1 MFISKINPTT
11 QQSFGALKP
20 DSAMPKEVFEAIK
33 QAPALKKFAKDFDAY
48 ISVGSYTSAK
58 NPAKVRY
65 SLHLSDVKPVSLMER
80 AKKLLG
86 FGKSSREMVLKTHAQ
101 NTDDFVKSI
110 NSKPENAL
118 YKLEH
123 EGF

>member
-11 QQSFGALKP
+11 QQSFGALRP
-20 DSAMPKEVFEAIK
+20 ESSMPKEVYEAIK
-33 QAPALKKFAKDFDAY
+33 QAPAIKKFAKNFDAN
-48 ISVGSYTSAK
+48 ISLGLYVSTK
-58 NPAKVRY
+58 NPTKVCY
-65 SLHLSDVKPVSLMER
+65 SLCFKDVKPVSLIER